1 MTAKKIDIPEVTASA
16 LLESDAGTIRLKD
29 NTDESKYVD
38 LSVTNNEH
46 FLVEN
51 DVTTFY
57 QIVKGSTTAGAL
69 FQTAANGGS
78 DGPGNGAGLA
88 IKLTHNNASLWLY
101 PNNGGAYG
109 NFTIGNGGSTGI
121 TIDSSRDA
129 TFVANLATNGAAT
142 LGDASDDAHTVN
154 GTLALASEHSTGPSA
169 PAAGAGGIVY
179 VKDDGKLYFIS
190 DDVAETDLTSGGGG
204 AGLTIVSKSNTDSPY
219 TAAAGQFVEITS
231 GPFTLNL
238 PAATTAGDVIDVF
251 IKDALANA
259 VTISPDGSDTINY
272 SSADLRV
279 SGNARVNYTFVS
291 SGSNNW
297 FIR

>member
-1 MTAKKIDIPEVTASA
+1 MADAKIKNVPEETASV
-16 LLESDAGTIRLKD
+16 LLESDAGTVRIKD

-38 LSVTNNEH
+38 LSVTSAEH
-46 FLVEN
+46 LLTHN
-51 DVTTFY
+51 DLTNSTFY
-57 QIVKGSTTAGAL
+57 HIVRGKTNSYTNYQTSDGGYSDSASGFTVGMTSRSAYIWNSASGGTLNIGA
-69 FQTAANGGS
+69 GGS
-78 DGPGNGAGLA
+78 DA
-88 IKLTHNNASLWLY
+88 
-101 PNNGGAYG
+101 
-109 NFTIGNGGSTGI
+109 I
-121 TIDSSRDA
+121 TIDSFNNITA
-129 TFVANLATNGAAT
+129 INNLAANGAAT
-142 LGDASDDAHTVN
+142 LGDASDDAHIVN
-154 GTLALASEHSTGPSA
+154 GTLALASEHSIGPSA
-169 PAAGAGGIVY
+169 PAAGAGGILY
-179 VKDDGKLYFIS
+179 VKTDGKLYFVS
-190 DDVAETDLTSGGGG
+190 DDVAETDLTGGGGG
-204 AGLTIVSKSNTDSPY
+204 AGLTILSKSNTDSPY

-251 IKDALANA
+251 IKDALTNA

>member
-1 MTAKKIDIPEVTASA
+1 MTAKKIDIPEVVATG
-16 LLESDAGTIRLKD
+16 LLESAGRVRL
-29 NTDESKYVD
+29 TDDSDDSKYIDMAV
-38 LSVTNNEH
+38 SPNRNFTVTEADN
-46 FLVEN
+46 LIVQGR
-51 DVTTFY
+51 DSATFV
-57 QIVKGSTTAGAL
+57 QIQRAGATSDDTNTGL
-69 FQTAANGGS
+69 SIGVNNNDGYIYNRAGS
-78 DGPGNGAGLA
+78 G
-88 IKLTHNNASLWLY
+88 KLYIASS
-101 PNNGGAYG
+101 NSVA
-109 NFTIGNGGSTGI
+109 I
-121 TIDSSRDA
+121 TIDAAENA
-129 TFVANLATNGAAT
+129 TFVANLSTNGNAT
-142 LGDASDDAHTVN
+142 LGDAADDAHTVN

-169 PAAGAGGIVY
+169 PAAGAGGILY
-179 VKDDGKLYFIS
+179 VKTDGKLYFVS
-190 DDVAETDLTSGGGG
+190 DDVAETDLTGGGGG
-204 AGLTIVSKSNTDSPY
+204 AGLTILSKSNTDSPY

-251 IKDALANA
+251 IKDALTNA

>member
-1 MTAKKIDIPEVTASA
+1 MSAKKIEIPEVIATG
-16 LLESDAGTIRLKD
+16 LLEAAGKVRLTDDSDD
-29 NTDESKYVD
+29 SKYIDMAV
-38 LSVTNNEH
+38 S
-46 FLVEN
+46 
-51 DVTTFY
+51 
-57 QIVKGSTTAGAL
+57 
-69 FQTAANGGS
+69 
-78 DGPGNGAGLA
+78 
-88 IKLTHNNASLWLY
+88 
-101 PNNGGAYG
+101 PNR
-109 NFTIGNGGSTGI
+109 NFTITEADNLIVQGRDGATFVQVQNSGATSDDTNTGLSLGVNGNDGYIYNRAGTGKLYI
-121 TIDSSRDA
+121 ASSNSVAVTIDAAENA
-129 TFVANLATNGAAT
+129 TFVANLSTNGAAT
-142 LGDASDDAHTVN
+142 LGDAADDAHTVN
-154 GTLALASEHSTGPSA
+154 GTLALASEHATGPSA

-179 VKDDGKLYFIS
+179 VKDDGKLYYVS
-190 DDVAETDLTSGGGG
+190 DDVAETDLTSGGAG
-204 AGLTIVSKSNTDSPY
+204 AGLTILSKSNTDSPY

-291 SGSNNW
+291 SGANNW